1 MSFPWSDDQVDRQ
14 VVVRRPN
21 SKSGAGGCP
30 WAQDNDA
37 DEFKRGPP
45 SNRGKRTGI
54 SGHSPQYETA
64 GKPLA
69 NKSAAGQGPP
79 WAATDADS
87 WAPPANAYGAGV
99 QLPPKG
105 AELHVP
111 YDHSPY
117 YAQPL
122 PDEVDYPEI
131 DYHQPVSRPMDG
143 NKFKGAAPWA
153 QDEGEPM
160 VSVSK
165 SSFAAPKSVY
175 APPQMHNQASN
186 YIDHAEAQR
195 ATAETRLAAKAI
207 RARMQGSGNVLTWA
221 Q

>member
-1 MSFPWSDDQVDRQ
+1 MSFPWCDDQAEKQ
-14 VVVRRPN
+14 AVVRRPQ

-30 WAQDNDA
+30 WAQDDDA

-54 SGHSPQYETA
+54 PNQSPQYEAA
-64 GKPLA
+64 GKPLSM
-69 NKSAAGQGPP
+69 KPSGGQGPP

-87 WAPPANAYGAGV
+87 WAPPSNAYGAGV
-99 QLPPKG
+99 LMPPKG

-111 YDHSPY
+111 YDHAPY

-131 DYHQPVSRPMDG
+131 DYHEPAPRPMDAY
-143 NKFKGAAPWA
+143 KYRGAAPWA
-153 QDEGEPM
+153 QDEEEPM

-165 SSFAAPKSVY
+165 SSFAAPKSV
-175 APPQMHNQASN
+175 NQPSQIHQSSN
-186 YIDHAEAQR
+186 HIDNATAQR
-195 ATAETRLAAKAI
+195 VTAETRLAAKAI
-207 RARMQGSGNVLTWA
+207 RARMQGAGNVLTWA